1 MIRVAEGSISGMT
14 TAKIAITVPEDVLEK
29 ARLSVRK
36 GSARSLSA
44 YISRA
49 MEQKVMLDDLDSLLA
64 EMLDASGGPLSA
76 SEKQE
81 ADAALGLS
89 HKKRRAR

>member
-1 MIRVAEGSISGMT
+1 MQVHEGSISGMT

-29 ARLSVRK
+29 ARRSVRK

-49 MEQKVMLDDLDSLLA
+49 MEQKVMLDDLDSLLV
-64 EMLDASGGPLSA
+64 EMLASSGGPLSA
-76 SEKQE
+76 SEKHA
-81 ADAALGLS
+81 ADHALGLPV
-89 HKKRRAR
+89 KQRRAR